1 MKQRKIR
8 EDVTESRIGLPPK
21 GSPLSISSPLRA
33 IRFGIRKGY
42 PMLGNFIKHGKE
54 LSIRGILLRCFLIF
68 NLFRKY
74 FFGSVHK
81 GNL

>member
-33 IRFGIRKGY
+33 IRFHRWSNLRPARASQCALVTYKY
-42 PMLGNFIKHGKE
+42 SAYSKCLAVPTNFDQ
-54 LSIRGILLRCFLIF
+54 
-68 NLFRKY
+68 
-74 FFGSVHK
+74 
-81 GNL
+81 